1 VASAPFTAIPDQSSN
16 PMPAGT
22 TPRPGLRVTSPQAA
36 AGRRRDPSPSFPC
49 ASGTLPEA
57 TAAALPPELPA
68 DDRAV
73 SQGLRVTV
81 PGPSVA
87 A

>member
-1 VASAPFTAIPDQSSN
+1 MT
-16 PMPAGT
+16 
-22 TPRPGLRVTSPQAA
+22 RPHAA
-36 AGRRRDPSPSFPC
+36 AGSRSEPIPSLPW
-49 ASGTLPEA
+49 ASGTEPEA

-68 DDRAV
+68 GDRAV
-73 SQGLRVTV
+73 SHGFRVTV